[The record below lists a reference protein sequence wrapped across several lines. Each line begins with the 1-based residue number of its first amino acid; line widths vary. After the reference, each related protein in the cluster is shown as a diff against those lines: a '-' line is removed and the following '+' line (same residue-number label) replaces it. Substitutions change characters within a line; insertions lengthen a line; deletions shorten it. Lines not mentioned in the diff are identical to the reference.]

1 MTYKIK
7 ICGLSSLAQIEMVVR
22 SGADM
27 AGFIFADPSPRKIEP
42 SKAKELSFSAAAKD
56 IDRVAV
62 FVNPINDFLEEA
74 IDSIG
79 ANFIQLHGDETVS
92 RCLDIKALTG
102 LPIIKSMGIS
112 NIMDIKN
119 AQQYNSCVDYLLF
132 DAKPDNDSGGQRG
145 GLNKVFDWSILNDWD
160 GPDYFLSGGLNIN
173 NVRKAIQMTKARVI
187 DVSSGV
193 ETEPGIKNIKMIK
206 DFVETT
212 RSAYGK

>member
-7 ICGLSSLAQIEMVVR
+7 ICGLSSLAQIDMVVR

-27 AGFIFADPSPRKIEP
+27 AGIIFADPSPRKIKP
-42 SKAKELSFSAAAKD
+42 SKAKELSFSDAAKD

-74 IDSIG
+74 IDSIA
-79 ANFIQLHGDETVS
+79 ANFVQLHGDETVS

-132 DAKPDNDSGGQRG
+132 DAKPDTNSGGQRG

-160 GPDYFLSGGLNIN
+160 GPDYFLSGGLNIQ
-173 NVRKAIQMTKARVI
+173 NVRKAVQMTKARVI

-193 ETEPGIKNIKMIK
+193 ETEPGIKNNKMIK